1 MTRDLARCM
10 RCASTS
16 SYSGDDRRDATL
28 GVAGVSSGVPGEP
41 EPAPRPLPVIFDAAP
56 ISRSSD
62 AGVRRSA
69 SAASDAAPRI
79 VLISGVQT
87 DSESAT

>member
-1 MTRDLARCM
+1 MTYSPRISYFFLHSGLRPATARVGEMRVTRDLARCM

-41 EPAPRPLPVIFDAAP
+41 EPAPRPPRYL
-56 ISRSSD
+56 
-62 AGVRRSA
+62 RRGA
-69 SAASDAAPRI
+69 DFEELRRGRA
-79 VLISGVQT
+79 
-87 DSESAT
+87 